1 MDIFTIILILLVLLV
16 FAIKGVKI
24 LRPFEKAVVE
34 RLGKYQ
40 RTVESGLV
48 IIIPFIEILKKVDL
62 REQVVDVPPQ
72 EVITKDNTVV
82 VVDCVIFYEVV
93 DPFNAVY
100 NVVDFYQAITKLA
113 QTNLRNI
120 IGDLELDQTL
130 TSREM
135 INTQLR
141 YK

>member
-1 MDIFTIILILLVLLV
+1 MILEIIIVLVLLV
-16 FAIKGVKI
+16 LAFKSLKI
-24 LRPFEKAVVE
+24 LRPYEKGVVE

-48 IIIPFIEILKKVDL
+48 VIIPFIEAIKKVDMRSRWL
-62 REQVVDVPPQ
+62 MYPQ

-130 TSREM
+130 TSR
-135 INTQLR
+135 R
-141 YK
+141 